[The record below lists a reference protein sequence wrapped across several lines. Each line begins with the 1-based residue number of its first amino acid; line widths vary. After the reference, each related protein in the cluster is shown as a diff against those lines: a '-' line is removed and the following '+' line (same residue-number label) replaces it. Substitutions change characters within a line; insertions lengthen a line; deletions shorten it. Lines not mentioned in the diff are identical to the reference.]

1 MVGTRSKV
9 VDYNPKPSGYGRE
22 ARASS
27 KRKRKREKIG
37 KVLSSNSDRRNTRA
51 RLNDVEDAL
60 QITPEQKDTSETSP
74 SILPRTL
81 RSSQCHPTCSN
92 YGPNRHSLY
101 SGHGYYFCHQCDLW
115 DKEEKL
121 TKRISRENG
130 QFKCKANHNSF
141 VFPTDKNLPAMGLYR
156 KTLNPVRRALF
167 VTSMHKGK
175 KKKAKKKKT
184 MPAPD
189 ESSEDELISRLVP
202 TINRYSPQEDQ
213 QSSSSC
219 CSSPS
224 LSAQSSQEDCQ
235 KETSPSS
242 AGNSP
247 PPLPPLQATYF
258 PEMGGTAT
266 TVEEIRILN
275 ERIRKLQRHIE
286 TVLEQNAILQ
296 SKLDSRNNLPVDDG
310 GSPGETQNKRFQD
323 AIKNAVEDCIAKDK
337 RFNRWGTTRRGKQ
350 LANAFFSVLGG
361 IAENAILKKSK
372 KILRETVFT
381 PYAILQQM
389 DEHGGTLSYEGLK
402 VLRKVESLGKKRYY
416 GGLIPSD
423 GEIRRAARQVERVG
437 RVLCPFKM
445 VRTKLGELLHFDYQK
460 KFQLIHNRLGV
471 GEVAKVRG
479 LDTDLT
485 FDGAR
490 LSNKENHLCGGFK
503 VTDLLCRHPI
513 TGELLF
519 RRPAEQAEEGT
530 ILCNLQRRDYC
541 FPLKMMFCRETK
553 DSVEYFNDMFKFFE
567 NCGSDETNALTE
579 GWKPLNVLCTCDMSA
594 QWKSLKKGAAKGQV
608 KRPCHGCCRKGD
620 EWAVPNPIQCTK
632 WCHELHMDKPES
644 WKCFHHDMDTPENI
658 AKKETDVAS
667 LKELLNATLSDL
679 KEQSKLDWK
688 EDPDVAVANANS
700 NKYSIHFSHRNL
712 AEQMA
717 FSAFLTD
724 ELQLRGLSVT
734 GNLERRRERLRDSF
748 RKEAACIEQIEELE
762 HGQQRNGALFLL
774 MQAIPCI
781 LHMENRV
788 GIKVITM
795 LLIRGLSNVKE
806 GILYSQHKS
815 MSKRIE
821 MYIED
826 VTKIVSTKIL
836 GDEDGPAQWNFPYNP
851 ETKEIAALCIENG
864 KMRTVLLKLELI
876 VDVSFVGDIAEAS
889 QEDPI
894 RWKAALPLIRS
905 AMQKVRSRKEFTNDM
920 ISSFQ
925 QDVDGFFQI
934 WVDLHGLEGVSNYIH
949 FLGSGHISV
958 YLHEWK
964 NLYRHSQQGWEA
976 LNKLIKTFYYRRTQR
991 GGASNQGKGRKSKL
1005 LPIARWLQRRAIWLV
1020 GYNEDSITTF
1030 LEDNDLIDA
1039 PFEPVEFEVE
1049 GEIPEELPEELMGD
1063 GEEDGAGNSDDDSV
1077 LGGNGAAHL
1086 GWV

>member
-1 MVGTRSKV
+1 MVGTRSKI
-9 VDYNPKPSGYGRE
+9 VDYNPNSSTYGRE
-22 ARASS
+22 ARASL
-27 KRKRKREKIG
+27 KRKRYRGKIEKE
-37 KVLSSNSDRRNTRA
+37 LSSDPNRRNTRA
-51 RLNDVEDAL
+51 RLHDVEDAL
-60 QITPEQKDTSETSP
+60 QPTPEKDTSEKAP

-92 YGPNRHSLY
+92 YGPYRHSLY
-101 SGHGYYFCHQCDLW
+101 NGHGYYFCHPCDLW
-115 DKEEKL
+115 DKEQEV
-121 TKRISRENG
+121 TKRISRENLKF
-130 QFKCKANHNSF
+130 QCKANHNSF
-141 VFPTDKNLPAMGLYR
+141 VFPTDKNLPMASSR
-156 KTLNPVRRALF
+156 KNLNLVRRTLF
-167 VTSMHKGK
+167 VNAMQKA
-175 KKKAKKKKT
+175 KKAKKKKKKT
-184 MPAPD
+184 TASDSSDD
-189 ESSEDELISRLVP
+189 EAINRLVS
-202 TINRYSPQEDQ
+202 TITSRDSPQEEQ
-213 QSSSSC
+213 QPSSC
-219 CSSPS
+219 CSSP
-224 LSAQSSQEDCQ
+224 LSAESSQEEQ
-235 KETSPSS
+235 QETSPSTN
-242 AGNSP
+242 NSP
-247 PPLPPLQATYF
+247 PPLPPVQVPYS
-258 PEMGGTAT
+258 PENGGKAT
-266 TVEEIRILN
+266 TVSDEIRRLN
-275 ERIRKLQRHIE
+275 DRIRKLQRHLE
-286 TVLEQNAILQ
+286 TALEQNAFLQ
-296 SKLDSRNNLPVDDG
+296 SKLDSRNLPVDDG
-310 GSPGETQNKRFQD
+310 GSPGETQNERFQE
-323 AIKNAVEDCIAKDK
+323 AIKSAVEDCINNDK
-337 RFNRWGTTRRGKQ
+337 RFNRWGTIRRGDQHAK
-350 LANAFFSVLGG
+350 AFFSVLDG
-361 IAENAILKKSK
+361 IAETALLKKSK

-402 VLRKVESLGKKRYY
+402 VLRKVESRGRKRYY

-423 GEIRRAARQVERVG
+423 GEIRRAAREVERVG

-460 KFQLIHNRLGV
+460 KFQLIYNRLGV

-513 TGELLF
+513 TGALLF
-519 RRPAEQAEEGT
+519 RCPAEQAEEGT

-553 DSVEYFNDMFKFFE
+553 DYVEYFNDMFKFFE
-567 NCGSDETNALTE
+567 NCGSGETNPLTE

-620 EWAVPNPIQCTK
+620 DWAVPNPTRCTK
-632 WCHELHMDKPES
+632 WCNELHMNKPES

-658 AKKETDVAS
+658 AKKEMDVAS

-688 EDPDVAVANANS
+688 ENPDVPVANANS
-700 NKYSIHFSHRNL
+700 NKYSIHFSHRNI

-717 FSAFLTD
+717 YSTFLTD
-724 ELQLRGLSVT
+724 ELKLRGLSVT

-748 RKEAACIEQIEELE
+748 RKEAACFEQIEELE

-774 MQAIPCI
+774 LQAIPCI

-806 GILYSQHKS
+806 GVLYSEHKS
-815 MSKRIE
+815 MNKRIE

-826 VTKIVSTKIL
+826 VTNIVSTKIL

-864 KMRTVLLKLELI
+864 KMRTLLLKLELI
-876 VDVSFVGDIAEAS
+876 VDVSFVGDVAEAD
-889 QEDPI
+889 QADPI

-964 NLYRHSQQGWEA
+964 KKSVQTQSAGMGGSQQTDQD
-976 LNKLIKTFYYRRTQR
+976 I
-991 GGASNQGKGRKSKL
+991 L
-1005 LPIARWLQRRAIWLV
+1005 L
-1020 GYNEDSITTF
+1020 
-1030 LEDNDLIDA
+1030 
-1039 PFEPVEFEVE
+1039 
-1049 GEIPEELPEELMGD
+1049 
-1063 GEEDGAGNSDDDSV
+1063 
-1077 LGGNGAAHL
+1077 
-1086 GWV
+1086 

>member
-1 MVGTRSKV
+1 MN
-9 VDYNPKPSGYGRE
+9 YNPETSGYGRE

-27 KRKRKREKIG
+27 KRKRNRGKIEKE
-37 KVLSSNSDRRNTRA
+37 LLADSNRRTTRA
-51 RLNDVEDAL
+51 RVHEVEDAF
-60 QITPEQKDTSETSP
+60 QVTPEKDTSETTP
-74 SILPRTL
+74 SVLPRTL
-81 RSSQCHPTCSN
+81 RSSLCRPTCSN
-92 YGPNRHSLY
+92 FGLYRHSRY
-101 SGHGYYFCHQCDLW
+101 IGRGYYFCHACDLW
-115 DKEEKL
+115 DNEEKV
-121 TKRISRENG
+121 TKGISRENAKF
-130 QFKCKANHNSF
+130 QCKANHKSF
-141 VFPTDKNLPAMGLYR
+141 VFPTDKNLPMASSR
-156 KTLNPVRRALF
+156 TNLNPARRALF
-167 VTSMHKGK
+167 VAAMKRGK
-175 KKKAKKKKT
+175 IARKKKKKT
-184 MPAPD
+184 TASD
-189 ESSEDELISRLVP
+189 DSSEDEAFEHLVGSIIVGGD
-202 TINRYSPQEDQ
+202 TSPQEEQ
-213 QSSSSC
+213 QQP
-219 CSSPS
+219 SSPS
-224 LSAQSSQEDCQ
+224 EQEEPV
-235 KETSPSS
+235 ETSPN
-242 AGNSP
+242 NSP
-247 PPLPPLQATYF
+247 PPTPVEAPAS
-258 PEMGGTAT
+258 PERGRTETETAE
-266 TVEEIRILN
+266 EEIKRLKDHIRTLEHNFETLLQQN
-275 ERIRKLQRHIE
+275 E
-286 TVLEQNAILQ
+286 
-296 SKLDSRNNLPVDDG
+296 SRNIPVDDNG
-310 GSPGETQNKRFQD
+310 GSPGETQNKRFQE
-323 AIKNAVEDCIAKDK
+323 AIKSAIEDCVNKDK
-337 RFNRWGTTRRGKQ
+337 RFVRWFPERRGKQ
-350 LANAFFSVLGG
+350 LAQVFFSVFDG
-361 IAENAILKKSK
+361 IAEEALLKKSK

-402 VLRKVESLGKKRYY
+402 VLRKVESLGRKRYY

-423 GEIRRAARQVERVG
+423 GEIRRAATKVERVG

-460 KFQLIHNRLGV
+460 KFQLIHNQLGV

-503 VTDLLCRHPI
+503 VTDLLCRHPK

-519 RRPAEQAEEGT
+519 RRPAEQAEDGT

-567 NCGSDETNALTE
+567 NCGSEETNRLTE
-579 GWKPLNVLCTCDMSA
+579 GWKPLNVSCTCDMSA

-608 KRPCHGCCRKGD
+608 KFPCHGCSRKGD
-620 EWAVPNPIQCTK
+620 EWAVPNPVRCTT
-632 WCHELHMDKPES
+632 WCHELHMNKPDS

-658 AKKETDVAS
+658 AKKETEVAI
-667 LKELLNATLSDL
+667 LKELLNATLADL

-688 EDPDVAVANANS
+688 DDPDVAVANAKS
-700 NKYSIHFSHRNL
+700 NKYSIHFSYRNL

-717 FSAFLTD
+717 FGSFLTD
-724 ELQLRGLSVT
+724 ELKLRGLSVS
-734 GNLERRRERLRDSF
+734 GNLERRRDRLRESF
-748 RKEAACIEQIEELE
+748 RKEAAVFEQLEELE
-762 HGQQRNGALFLL
+762 HGRQRNGALFLL

-806 GILYSQHKS
+806 GVLYSEHRS
-815 MSKRIE
+815 VSKRIE
-821 MYIED
+821 LYIND
-826 VTKIVSTKIL
+826 VTNIVSTKIL

-851 ETKEIAALCIENG
+851 ETKEIGALCIENG
-864 KMRTVLLKLELI
+864 KMRTLLLKLELI
-876 VDVSFVGDIAEAS
+876 VDISFVGDIAEAD
-889 QEDPI
+889 QGDPI

-949 FLGSGHISV
+949 LLGSGHISV

-991 GGASNQGKGRKSKL
+991 GGAANQGKGRKSKL
-1005 LPIARWLQRRAIWLV
+1005 LPIARWLQRRAIWLA
-1020 GYNEDSITTF
+1020 GYNEDSIKTF
-1030 LEDNDLIDA
+1030 LDDNDLNDA
-1039 PFEPVEFEVE
+1039 PFEPVQFEVE
-1049 GEIPEELPEELMGD
+1049 GEIPNEPVE
-1063 GEEDGAGNSDDDSV
+1063 GANSDSDDGSV
-1077 LGGNGAAHL
+1077 LGGGGGDLA
-1086 GWV
+1086 WV